1 MIIRV
6 NTSIPVERSLVIENR
21 NNISMSINATMTGN
35 ISDVITIKNPAFEIL
50 PNITKNIDFVTNAKD
65 PGSYSGQILVT
76 YSASGNQTITL
87 SSDIT
92 VTATKNPNLN
102 NDIPIIPVLIAIII
116 LIIIVSVFLLK
127 RGRSNGWS

>member
-21 NNISMSINATMTGN
+21 NNISMSINASITGN

-50 PNITKNIDFVTNAKD
+50 PNVTKNIDFVTNAINS
-65 PGSYSGQILVT
+65 GSYSGQILVT
-76 YSASGNQTITL
+76 YTASGNKTITL

-92 VTATKNPNLN
+92 ITATKNPNSN
-102 NDIPIIPVLIAIII
+102 SIPIMPILIVVIV
-116 LIIIVSVFLLK
+116 LIIIVSVFFLK
-127 RGRSNGWS
+127 RGRNRW